1 MPLPAR
7 SSARRRERQK
17 TETRQ
22 RILDAARELF
32 VRDGIEATTM
42 RAIAARI
49 EYTPTA
55 IYHHFRD
62 KESLIAE
69 LCLVDFASLGSALYR
84 IGRIEDP
91 VERLKRMGLA
101 YIDFALEN
109 KSQYR
114 FMFMTQREHPRDE
127 NGMPVRHPE
136 EDAYAFLHQT
146 VSEGIIAGR
155 FRPELNDPDELAQL
169 VWGGIHGVVSL
180 WMTHGTDPWITW
192 TDPRE
197 TARTMID
204 VVLRGIVRPAT

>member
-1 MPLPAR
+1 MTVPKTA
-7 SSARRRERQK
+7 SAVRRERLR

-42 RAIAARI
+42 RAIASRI

-62 KESLIAE
+62 KDSLIAE
-69 LCLVDFASLGSALYR
+69 LCLMDFASLGAALHR

-91 VERLKRMGLA
+91 LERLRRMGLA
-101 YIDFALEN
+101 YVDFALEN
-109 KSQYR
+109 KSQYQ
-114 FMFMTQREHPRDE
+114 FMFMTPHEHPSDE
-127 NGMPVRHPE
+127 NGDPVHHPD

-146 VSEGIIAGR
+146 VREGIGLGR
-155 FRPELNDPDELAQL
+155 FRPELNDPNELAQL

-180 WMTHGTDPWITW
+180 WMTHHADPWITW
-192 TDPRE
+192 ADPRE

-204 VVLRGIVRPAT
+204 VVMRGITRQPA